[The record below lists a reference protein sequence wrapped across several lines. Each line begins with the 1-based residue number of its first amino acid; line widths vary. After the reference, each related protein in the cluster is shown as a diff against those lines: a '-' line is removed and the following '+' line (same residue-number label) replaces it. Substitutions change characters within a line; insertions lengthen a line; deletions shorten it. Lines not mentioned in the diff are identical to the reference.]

1 MPVKLRHLH
10 YFARIVETGS
20 FSRAASTVHIAQPA
34 LSQQIAELELDL
46 GVPLLHR
53 GPRGARPTPAG
64 DILYREAV
72 SILGRVNQLS
82 ELVRANGPEIE
93 GTVSVGASCTLAATL
108 LGPFFEAC
116 RAALP
121 RVILR
126 CSVADGASLR
136 ARLEAH
142 ALDLACAFED
152 DLSPVFARQPMFRQA
167 CYLVRKKS
175 QPGNRTTVSLHE
187 LKNLPLILP
196 TAPNVVRSKLDRTFS
211 EASFAPHVAAEAD
224 VMSTALQAVE
234 ADIGAA
240 ILCRRALA
248 RHIRLE
254 RDTNENELE
263 QAGYSRALHGCH
275 GGGRRRPCRRYQGNP
290 LRRGSVLR
298 AVRIEVAVGRTA
310 GLRHRRGQRGLREAQ
325 GEVRVGGEL
334 VPRSLWG
341 KVRPKPGTFIH
352 ATSYP

>member
-34 LSQQIAELELDL
+34 LSQQIAKLERDL

-72 SILGRVNQLS
+72 SILGRVSQLS
-82 ELVRANGPEIE
+82 ELVRANGPEID

-121 RVILR
+121 KVTLR

-142 ALDLACAFED
+142 LLHLACAFED

-167 CYLVRKKS
+167 CYLVRKRPL
-175 QPGNRTTVSLHE
+175 PGIPTTVSLRE

-196 TAPNVVRSKLDRTFS
+196 TAPNVVRSKLDRTFA

-240 ILCRRALA
+240 ILPKGDFSDVPGHGDVSAVRIDPAIELTASVLWLA
-248 RHIRLE
+248 KEPLMPAAVAV
-254 RDTNENELE
+254 RDLLIGFVEKQCLASPPLGAQLVTASSPNIIAKKGVSNHR
-263 QAGYSRALHGCH
+263 GKTDT
-275 GGGRRRPCRRYQGNP
+275 
-290 LRRGSVLR
+290 LRRGPWLQVS
-298 AVRIEVAVGRTA
+298 AAA
-310 GLRHRRGQRGLREAQ
+310 
-325 GEVRVGGEL
+325 
-334 VPRSLWG
+334 
-341 KVRPKPGTFIH
+341 
-352 ATSYP
+352 